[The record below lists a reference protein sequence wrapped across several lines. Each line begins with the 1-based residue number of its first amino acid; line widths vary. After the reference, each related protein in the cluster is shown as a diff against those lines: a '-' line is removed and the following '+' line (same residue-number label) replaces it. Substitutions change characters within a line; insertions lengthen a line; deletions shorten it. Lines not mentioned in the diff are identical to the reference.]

1 MRHLNNEPPS
11 RERDPM
17 HRATLILATL
27 MIGVAASAGHAQQPT
42 KDLRFQREA
51 NPPMKFIHRAAPEP
65 EVNPEDFETRSGFKL
80 IDSLEEF
87 RAAIKKDGQRIRM
100 KPGVYR
106 AEQVDPPIPEKDQQH
121 LFAVTGSNNYFD
133 LRGVVI
139 ETPVSV
145 QSKLTNKAHV
155 ADTWHINGQN
165 NTFYGGYFKNIIDRD
180 YPDYNVTE
188 NEFEVIGDGNT
199 FKDCTF
205 VIRGSIPFGYSD
217 FYGKG
222 GKRWT
227 RLDKHSFMS
236 IAARNTRLIG
246 CEVYQQSFGH
256 GVHFHGAKGALIK
269 DCYLTGTVRPTNDIF
284 DEKAGPAVKH
294 DFNIMYRGK
303 RPIPRDQVIPLTED
317 GIRTYGG
324 DKNIRVINTTV
335 ERFRGIQVH
344 CESDVQFV
352 NVTAREM
359 GYFGF
364 DVTAGKHGRTI
375 VRNCRG
381 DIAYSPLFN
390 LTRAGMPRDSVYEM
404 TVLPPR
410 EGVTV
415 TDGTNLGRPT
425 DFGKICG
432 KNTTFIFRKGG
443 DRPLP
448 EKVQRVR
455 LGHGKPLVN
464 SKVLNYTN
472 ATLKLTDKVRN
483 CTIRSVG
490 PVKGSGK
497 NNDISRLN

>member
-1 MRHLNNEPPS
+1 MRI
-11 RERDPM
+11 
-17 HRATLILATL
+17 ATFVVPVLIACFGL
-27 MIGVAASAGHAQQPT
+27 GPAQAQGGG
-42 KDLRFQREA
+42 KDLGFQRQA
-51 NPPMKFIHRAAPEP
+51 NPPMQTISRTPPEP
-65 EVNPEDFETRSGFKL
+65 TVNADKYERRAGFKR
-80 IDSLEEF
+80 IDNLAAF
-87 RAAIKKDGQRIRM
+87 REAIKQDDQKIRLAA
-100 KPGVYR
+100 GVYR
-106 AEQVDPPIPEKDQQH
+106 VKKVDAPIPEKDQQH
-121 LFAVTGSNNYFD
+121 LFAVTGSNNHFD

-155 ADTWHINGQN
+155 ADTWHINGDN
-165 NTFYGGYFKNIIDRD
+165 NTFEGGYFRNVIDRD

-199 FKDCTF
+199 FRDCTF
-205 VIRGSIPFGYSD
+205 VIRGSIPYGYSD

-222 GKRWT
+222 SAKWT

-236 IAARNTRLIG
+236 ISARDTRLIG

-256 GVHFHGAKGALIK
+256 GVHFHGADGALIK
-269 DCYLTGTVRPTNDIF
+269 DCYLTGVVRPTNDIF
-284 DEKAGPAVKH
+284 DEKVGPAVKH

-303 RPIPRDQVIPLTED
+303 RAIPRDQVIPLTED

-324 DKNIRVINTTV
+324 DKDIQVINTTV
-335 ERFRGIQVH
+335 ERFRGVQVH
-344 CESDVQFV
+344 GEGEMRFT
-352 NVTAREM
+352 NVRVREM

-364 DVTAGKHGRTI
+364 DVSAGEDGRAI
-375 VRNCRG
+375 LRNCRG

-390 LTRAGMPRDSVYEM
+390 LTRGGLPQNSVYDV

-410 EGVTV
+410 KGVTV

-425 DFGKICG
+425 DFGRICG

-448 EKVQRVR
+448 EKVRRVR
-455 LGHGKPLVN
+455 VGDGKPLIR
-464 SKVLNYTN
+464 SKVINYTH
-472 ATLKLTDKVRN
+472 ATLKLSDKVRH

-490 PVKGSGK
+490 PVEGSGT
-497 NNDISRLN
+497 NNDITRIKGRASPSDQSQ